1 MFLDVTQSKQIRLPS
16 IGGIDEIVYLQ
27 ISTCNMKSIDSELSQ
42 GVFLFSALL
51 TTELVETNGRK
62 MLQTYNCIIRQKVEN
77 GINVDKTPDNAVRE
91 K

>member
-51 TTELVETNGRK
+51 TTELVETN
-62 MLQTYNCIIRQKVEN
+62 CIIRQKVEN